1 MGTVDFAMVDSA
13 AHKKPSKKS
22 DSYENHSSRD
32 RFSIGK
38 NASIYGIA
46 PPVRKWKNTY
56 PTLDESTVRGFKKRY
71 KFQVKEVT
79 LKNKSPRTVIV
90 NKLRGSPCL
99 IGNKID
105 PLVQKYLKATR
116 YKGGVVDTLVTM
128 ASEMY

>member
-1 MGTVDFAMVDSA
+1 MVDSA
-13 AHKKPSKKS
+13 ARKKPSKKS
-22 DSYENHSSRD
+22 DSSENHSSRA

-38 NASIYGIA
+38 NANIYGIA

-56 PTLDESTVRGFKKRY
+56 PTLDESTVRGFKKWY
-71 KFQVKEVT
+71 KFQVT

-90 NKLRGSPCL
+90 NKLRGRPCL
-99 IGNKID
+99 IGNKIN

-116 YKGGVVDTLVTM
+116 YKGRVVDTLVTI